1 RMYYWIFVGF
11 LALCVYCM
19 LRWRNSRTGR
29 AWVAI
34 RDDEL
39 AARAMGVNT
48 FKYRLLAFSVSA
60 VMAGIVGMINA
71 AQIFNAFP
79 SPNFDV
85 QTTVV
90 VFIMVILG
98 GLGSLPGA
106 ILGAIAFTVPPFV
119 LQQFVFYK
127 YLIISVVGP
136 NGAGKTT
143 VFNLISGV
151 LRPTAGSIQLHG
163 RELVG
168 EPAHRVTHHG
178 VARTFQNIR
187 VFPQLTVRENILL
200 GTHHW
205 TRSGILGSVTFWPG
219 TIRAER
225 AAQAEVD
232 TAITLFRERLE
243 PRLEDP
249 AFTLSY
255 ANRRRTEIARA
266 LAARPKLLLLDEPAA
281 GMNPYERIE
290 MAGLIRAMRDSGL
303 TIFLIEHHMPLVMEI
318 SDRVIV
324 MDHGV
329 KIAEGLP
336 KEVRSNPRVVEAYLG
351 RRAAT
356 A

>member
-1 RMYYWIFVGF
+1 MSPG
-11 LALCVYCM
+11 
-19 LRWRNSRTGR
+19 
-29 AWVAI
+29 VAVLEI
-34 RDDEL
+34 RGL
-39 AARAMGVNT
+39 TRR
-48 FKYRLLAFSVSA
+48 F
-60 VMAGIVGMINA
+60 
-71 AQIFNAFP
+71 
-79 SPNFDV
+79 
-85 QTTVV
+85 
-90 VFIMVILG
+90 G
-98 GLGSLPGA
+98 GLTAVDGLDVTVNDGEIVSL
-106 ILGAIAFTVPPFV
+106 
-119 LQQFVFYK
+119 
-127 YLIISVVGP
+127 VGP

-151 LRPTAGSIQLHG
+151 LRPTAGSVRLLG

-168 EPAHRVTHHG
+168 QPAHRITHHG
-178 VARTFQNIR
+178 IARTFQNIR

-205 TRSGILGSVTFWPG
+205 TRSGMLGSVTFWPG
-219 TIRAER
+219 TMRAER
-225 AAQAEVD
+225 AAQAEVQ
-232 TAITLFRERLE
+232 TAIELFRERLE
-243 PRLEDP
+243 ARLEDP

-290 MAGLIRAMRDSGL
+290 MAGLIRSMRDRGL

-336 KEVRSNPRVVEAYLG
+336 KEVHSNPRVVEAYLG

>member
-1 RMYYWIFVGF
+1 MSP
-11 LALCVYCM
+11 A
-19 LRWRNSRTGR
+19 
-29 AWVAI
+29 VAVLEI
-34 RDDEL
+34 RGL
-39 AARAMGVNT
+39 TRR
-48 FKYRLLAFSVSA
+48 F
-60 VMAGIVGMINA
+60 
-71 AQIFNAFP
+71 
-79 SPNFDV
+79 
-85 QTTVV
+85 
-90 VFIMVILG
+90 G
-98 GLGSLPGA
+98 GLTAVDGLDVTVNEGEIVSL
-106 ILGAIAFTVPPFV
+106 
-119 LQQFVFYK
+119 
-127 YLIISVVGP
+127 VGP

-151 LRPTAGSIQLHG
+151 LRPTTGSVQLLG

-168 EPAHRVTHHG
+168 QPAHRITHHG
-178 VARTFQNIR
+178 IARTFQNIR

-205 TRSGILGSVTFWPG
+205 TRSGMLGSVTFWPG
-219 TIRAER
+219 TRRAER
-225 AAQAEVD
+225 AAQAEVQ
-232 TAITLFRERLE
+232 TAIELFRERLE
-243 PRLEDP
+243 ARLEDP

-266 LAARPKLLLLDEPAA
+266 LAARPRLLLLDEPAA

-290 MAGLIRAMRDSGL
+290 MAGLIRSMRDRGL

-318 SDRVIV
+318 SDRVVV

-336 KEVRSNPRVVEAYLG
+336 KEVHSNPRVVEAYLG

>member
-1 RMYYWIFVGF
+1 LTRRFGG
-11 LALCVYCM
+11 L
-19 LRWRNSRTGR
+19 T
-29 AWVAI
+29 
-34 RDDEL
+34 
-39 AARAMGVNT
+39 
-48 FKYRLLAFSVSA
+48 A
-60 VMAGIVGMINA
+60 VDR
-71 AQIFNAFP
+71 
-79 SPNFDV
+79 FDV
-85 QTTVV
+85 DVNEGEIV
-90 VFIMVILG
+90 
-98 GLGSLPGA
+98 SL
-106 ILGAIAFTVPPFV
+106 
-119 LQQFVFYK
+119 
-127 YLIISVVGP
+127 VGP

-151 LRPTAGSIQLHG
+151 LRPTTGSVRLLG
-163 RELVG
+163 RDLVRL
-168 EPAHRVTHHG
+168 PAHRITHQG

-205 TRSGILGSVTFWPG
+205 TRSGMLGSVTFWPG
-219 TIRAER
+219 TVRAER
-225 AAQAEVD
+225 AAQAEVH
-232 TAITLFRERLE
+232 TAIDLFRERLE
-243 PRLEDP
+243 ARLEDP

-290 MAGLIRAMRDSGL
+290 MAGLIRSMRDRGL

-318 SDRVIV
+318 SDRVVV

-336 KEVRSNPRVVEAYLG
+336 KEVHSNPRVVEAYLG
-351 RRAAT
+351 RRAAS

>member
-1 RMYYWIFVGF
+1 MSPG
-11 LALCVYCM
+11 
-19 LRWRNSRTGR
+19 
-29 AWVAI
+29 VAVLEI
-34 RDDEL
+34 QGLTRRFGGL
-39 AARAMGVNT
+39 T
-48 FKYRLLAFSVSA
+48 A
-60 VMAGIVGMINA
+60 VDG
-71 AQIFNAFP
+71 
-79 SPNFDV
+79 FDV
-85 QTTVV
+85 TVNDGEIV
-90 VFIMVILG
+90 
-98 GLGSLPGA
+98 SL
-106 ILGAIAFTVPPFV
+106 
-119 LQQFVFYK
+119 
-127 YLIISVVGP
+127 VGP

-151 LRPTAGSIQLHG
+151 LRPTAGSVRLLG

-168 EPAHRVTHHG
+168 QPAHRITHHG
-178 VARTFQNIR
+178 IARTFQNIR

-205 TRSGILGSVTFWPG
+205 TRSGMLGSVTFWPG
-219 TIRAER
+219 TMRAER
-225 AAQAEVD
+225 AAQAEVQ
-232 TAITLFRERLE
+232 TAIELFRERLE
-243 PRLEDP
+243 ARLEDP

-290 MAGLIRAMRDSGL
+290 MAGLIRSMRDRGL
-303 TIFLIEHHMPLVMEI
+303 TIFLI
-318 SDRVIV
+318 DRVIV

>member
-1 RMYYWIFVGF
+1 VETVSQQPANVLQI
-11 LALCVYCM
+11 
-19 LRWRNSRTGR
+19 RNLSRR
-29 AWVAI
+29 
-34 RDDEL
+34 
-39 AARAMGVNT
+39 
-48 FKYRLLAFSVSA
+48 F
-60 VMAGIVGMINA
+60 
-71 AQIFNAFP
+71 
-79 SPNFDV
+79 
-85 QTTVV
+85 
-90 VFIMVILG
+90 G
-98 GLGSLPGA
+98 GLTAVDGFEVEVNEGEIVSL
-106 ILGAIAFTVPPFV
+106 
-119 LQQFVFYK
+119 
-127 YLIISVVGP
+127 VGP

-151 LRPTAGSIQLHG
+151 LRPTSGSVRLLG

-168 EPAHRVTHHG
+168 QPAHRITHYG

-187 VFPQLTVRENILL
+187 VFPQLTVRENVLL

-205 TRSGILGSVTFWPG
+205 TRSGMLGSVTYWPA
-219 TIRAER
+219 TVRAER

-232 TAITLFRERLE
+232 SAIELFRDRLE

-290 MAGLIRAMRDSGL
+290 IAGLIRSMRDRGL

-318 SDRVIV
+318 SDRVVV

-336 KEVRSNPRVVEAYLG
+336 KEVRNNPRVVEAYLG
-351 RRAAT
+351 RRAA
-356 A
+356 AV

>member
-1 RMYYWIFVGF
+1 M
-11 LALCVYCM
+11 
-19 LRWRNSRTGR
+19 SER
-29 AWVAI
+29 ATVLQI
-34 RDDEL
+34 RGL
-39 AARAMGVNT
+39 TRR
-48 FKYRLLAFSVSA
+48 F
-60 VMAGIVGMINA
+60 
-71 AQIFNAFP
+71 
-79 SPNFDV
+79 
-85 QTTVV
+85 
-90 VFIMVILG
+90 G
-98 GLGSLPGA
+98 GLTAVDSLDVDVNEGE
-106 ILGAIAFTVPPFV
+106 IVSL
-119 LQQFVFYK
+119 
-127 YLIISVVGP
+127 VGP

-151 LRPTAGSIQLHG
+151 LRPTAGSVRLLG

-168 EPAHRVTHHG
+168 QPAHRITHHG
-178 VARTFQNIR
+178 IARTFQNIR

-205 TRSGILGSVTFWPG
+205 TRSGMLGAVTFWP
-219 TIRAER
+219 TTVRAER
-225 AAQAEVD
+225 DAQAEVQ
-232 TAITLFRERLE
+232 TAIELFRERLE
-243 PRLEDP
+243 ARLEDP

-290 MAGLIRAMRDSGL
+290 MASLIRSMRDAGL

-336 KEVRSNPRVVEAYLG
+336 KEVHSNPRVVEAYLG

>member
-1 RMYYWIFVGF
+1 MSQAPILQVRGLSHRFG
-11 LALCVYCM
+11 
-19 LRWRNSRTGR
+19 G
-29 AWVAI
+29 
-34 RDDEL
+34 L
-39 AARAMGVNT
+39 AAVDGLDIDINQGEI
-48 FKYRLLAFSVSA
+48 VS
-60 VMAGIVGMINA
+60 
-71 AQIFNAFP
+71 
-79 SPNFDV
+79 
-85 QTTVV
+85 
-90 VFIMVILG
+90 L
-98 GLGSLPGA
+98 
-106 ILGAIAFTVPPFV
+106 
-119 LQQFVFYK
+119 
-127 YLIISVVGP
+127 VGP

-151 LRPTAGSIQLHG
+151 IRARVGAVRLLGSDLLG
-163 RELVG
+163 R
-168 EPAHRVTHHG
+168 PAHRITHLG

-205 TRSGILGSVTFWPG
+205 TSSGMLGALAYWPG
-219 TIRAER
+219 TVRAER

-232 TAITLFRERLE
+232 HAIDLFRERLG

-255 ANRRRTEIARA
+255 ANRRRTEMARA

-281 GMNPYERIE
+281 GMNPYERLEI
-290 MAGLIRAMRDSGL
+290 AGLIRAMRDRGL

-318 SDRVIV
+318 SDRVVV

-351 RRAAT
+351 RRAAS

>member
-1 RMYYWIFVGF
+1 MSEPRSI
-11 LALCVYCM
+11 L
-19 LRWRNSRTGR
+19 
-29 AWVAI
+29 
-34 RDDEL
+34 
-39 AARAMGVNT
+39 
-48 FKYRLLAFSVSA
+48 
-60 VMAGIVGMINA
+60 
-71 AQIFNAFP
+71 QIQGLTRRF
-79 SPNFDV
+79 
-85 QTTVV
+85 
-90 VFIMVILG
+90 G
-98 GLGSLPGA
+98 GLTAVDGVDVTVNQGEIVSL
-106 ILGAIAFTVPPFV
+106 
-119 LQQFVFYK
+119 
-127 YLIISVVGP
+127 VGP

-151 LRPTAGSIQLHG
+151 LRPTAGSVRLLG

-168 EPAHRVTHHG
+168 QPAHRITHHG
-178 VARTFQNIR
+178 IARTFQNIR

-205 TRSGILGSVTFWPG
+205 TRSGMLGAVTFWPG
-219 TIRAER
+219 TMRAER
-225 AAQAEVD
+225 AAQAEVQ
-232 TAITLFRERLE
+232 TAVELFRERLE
-243 PRLEDP
+243 ARLEDA

-290 MAGLIRAMRDSGL
+290 MAGLIRSMRDRGL
-303 TIFLIEHHMPLVMEI
+303 TILLIEHHMPLVMEI

-336 KEVRSNPRVVEAYLG
+336 KEVHSNPRVVEAYLG

>member
-1 RMYYWIFVGF
+1 METV
-11 LALCVYCM
+11 
-19 LRWRNSRTGR
+19 SPRTP
-29 AWVAI
+29 VL
-34 RDDEL
+34 E
-39 AARAMGVNT
+39 
-48 FKYRLLAFSVSA
+48 
-60 VMAGIVGMINA
+60 
-71 AQIFNAFP
+71 
-79 SPNFDV
+79 V
-85 QTTVV
+85 QGLTRR
-90 VFIMVILG
+90 FG
-98 GLGSLPGA
+98 GLTAVDGLDVTVNDGEIVSL
-106 ILGAIAFTVPPFV
+106 
-119 LQQFVFYK
+119 
-127 YLIISVVGP
+127 VGP

-151 LRPTAGSIQLHG
+151 LSPTVGSVRLLG

-168 EPAHRVTHHG
+168 QPAHRITHHG
-178 VARTFQNIR
+178 IARTFQNIR

-205 TRSGILGSVTFWPG
+205 TRSGVLGSVTFWPG
-219 TIRAER
+219 TLRAER
-225 AAQAEVD
+225 AAQAEVQ
-232 TAITLFRERLE
+232 TAIDLFRERLE
-243 PRLEDP
+243 ARLEDP

-290 MAGLIRAMRDSGL
+290 MAGLIRALRDRGL

-336 KEVRSNPRVVEAYLG
+336 KEVHSNPRVVEAYLG

>member
-1 RMYYWIFVGF
+1 MSQ
-11 LALCVYCM
+11 LPSTLQ
-19 LRWRNSRTGR
+19 
-29 AWVAI
+29 I
-34 RDDEL
+34 RGL
-39 AARAMGVNT
+39 TRR
-48 FKYRLLAFSVSA
+48 F
-60 VMAGIVGMINA
+60 
-71 AQIFNAFP
+71 
-79 SPNFDV
+79 
-85 QTTVV
+85 
-90 VFIMVILG
+90 G
-98 GLGSLPGA
+98 GLTAVDRLDVDVNEGEIVSL
-106 ILGAIAFTVPPFV
+106 
-119 LQQFVFYK
+119 
-127 YLIISVVGP
+127 VGP

-151 LRPTAGSIQLHG
+151 LRPTAGSILLHG
-163 RELVG
+163 HQLVG
-168 EPAHRVTHHG
+168 EPAHRITHYG

-187 VFPQLTVRENILL
+187 VFPQLTVRENVLL

-205 TRSGILGSVTFWPG
+205 TRSGVLGSVTFWPA
-219 TIRAER
+219 TTRAER

-232 TAITLFRERLE
+232 NAIALFRERLE

-249 AFTLSY
+249 AFALSY

-290 MAGLIRAMRDSGL
+290 MAGLIRSMRDRGL

-324 MDHGV
+324 LDHGV

-351 RRAAT
+351 RRAAS

>member
-1 RMYYWIFVGF
+1 MSPG
-11 LALCVYCM
+11 
-19 LRWRNSRTGR
+19 
-29 AWVAI
+29 VAVLEI
-34 RDDEL
+34 QGLTR
-39 AARAMGVNT
+39 R
-48 FKYRLLAFSVSA
+48 F
-60 VMAGIVGMINA
+60 
-71 AQIFNAFP
+71 
-79 SPNFDV
+79 
-85 QTTVV
+85 
-90 VFIMVILG
+90 G
-98 GLGSLPGA
+98 GLTAVDGLDVTVNEGEIVSL
-106 ILGAIAFTVPPFV
+106 
-119 LQQFVFYK
+119 
-127 YLIISVVGP
+127 VGP

-151 LRPTAGSIQLHG
+151 LRPTAGSVRLLG

-168 EPAHRVTHHG
+168 QPAHRITHHG
-178 VARTFQNIR
+178 IARTFQNIR

-205 TRSGILGSVTFWPG
+205 TRSGVLGSVTFWPG
-219 TIRAER
+219 TVRAER
-225 AAQAEVD
+225 AAQAEVQ
-232 TAITLFRERLE
+232 TAIELFRERLE
-243 PRLEDP
+243 ARLEDP

-290 MAGLIRAMRDSGL
+290 MAGLIRSMRDRGL

-329 KIAEGLP
+329 KIAQGLP
-336 KEVRSNPRVVEAYLG
+336 KEVHSNPRVVEAYLG
-351 RRAAT
+351 RLAAT

>member
-1 RMYYWIFVGF
+1 M
-11 LALCVYCM
+11 
-19 LRWRNSRTGR
+19 SP
-29 AWVAI
+29 
-34 RDDEL
+34 
-39 AARAMGVNT
+39 GVPVLEIQGLT
-48 FKYRLLAFSVSA
+48 RRF
-60 VMAGIVGMINA
+60 
-71 AQIFNAFP
+71 
-79 SPNFDV
+79 
-85 QTTVV
+85 
-90 VFIMVILG
+90 G
-98 GLGSLPGA
+98 GLTAVDGLDVAVNDGEIVSL
-106 ILGAIAFTVPPFV
+106 
-119 LQQFVFYK
+119 
-127 YLIISVVGP
+127 VGP

-151 LRPTAGSIQLHG
+151 LRPTAGSVRLLG

-168 EPAHRVTHHG
+168 QPAHRITHHG
-178 VARTFQNIR
+178 IARTFQNIR

-205 TRSGILGSVTFWPG
+205 TRSGVLGSVTFWPG
-219 TIRAER
+219 TVRAER
-225 AAQAEVD
+225 AAQAEVQ
-232 TAITLFRERLE
+232 TAIELFRERLE
-243 PRLEDP
+243 ARLEDP

-290 MAGLIRAMRDSGL
+290 MAGLIRSMRDRGL

-336 KEVRSNPRVVEAYLG
+336 KEVHSNPRVVEAYLG

>member
-1 RMYYWIFVGF
+1 MENV
-11 LALCVYCM
+11 
-19 LRWRNSRTGR
+19 SEP
-29 AWVAI
+29 VAV
-34 RDDEL
+34 L
-39 AARAMGVNT
+39 
-48 FKYRLLAFSVSA
+48 
-60 VMAGIVGMINA
+60 
-71 AQIFNAFP
+71 QIQGLTRRF
-79 SPNFDV
+79 
-85 QTTVV
+85 
-90 VFIMVILG
+90 G
-98 GLGSLPGA
+98 GLTAVDGFDAVVNEGEIVSL
-106 ILGAIAFTVPPFV
+106 
-119 LQQFVFYK
+119 
-127 YLIISVVGP
+127 VGP

-151 LRPTAGSIQLHG
+151 LRPTAGSIRLHR

-168 EPAHRVTHHG
+168 EPAHRITHHG

-232 TAITLFRERLE
+232 TAIGLFRERLE

-249 AFTLSY
+249 AFALSY

-266 LAARPKLLLLDEPAA
+266 LAARPRLLLLDEPAA

-290 MAGLIRAMRDSGL
+290 MAGLIRAMRDRGL

>member
-1 RMYYWIFVGF
+1 MTDRTPVLQVRG
-11 LALCVYCM
+11 LT
-19 LRWRNSRTGR
+19 RNFGG
-29 AWVAI
+29 
-34 RDDEL
+34 L
-39 AARAMGVNT
+39 AAVDR
-48 FKYRLLAFSVSA
+48 
-60 VMAGIVGMINA
+60 
-71 AQIFNAFP
+71 
-79 SPNFDV
+79 FDV
-85 QTTVV
+85 DVNQGEIV
-90 VFIMVILG
+90 
-98 GLGSLPGA
+98 SL
-106 ILGAIAFTVPPFV
+106 
-119 LQQFVFYK
+119 
-127 YLIISVVGP
+127 VGP

-143 VFNLISGV
+143 VFNLISGI
-151 LRPTAGSIQLHG
+151 LKPSAGSIRLQST
-163 RELVG
+163 ELVG
-168 EPAHRVTHHG
+168 RRAHRITHLG

-205 TRSGILGSVTFWPG
+205 TRSGMLGSVIFWPA
-219 TIRAER
+219 TVRAER

-232 TAITLFRERLE
+232 TAIELFRERLQ

-290 MAGLIRAMRDSGL
+290 LAGLIRSMRDLGL

-318 SDRVIV
+318 SDRVVV

-329 KIAEGLP
+329 KIAEGDP
-336 KEVRSNPRVVEAYLG
+336 KEVRGNPRVVEAYLG
-351 RRAAT
+351 RRAAS

>member
-1 RMYYWIFVGF
+1 LIPQPNV
-11 LALCVYCM
+11 LQIQALT
-19 LRWRNSRTGR
+19 RR
-29 AWVAI
+29 
-34 RDDEL
+34 
-39 AARAMGVNT
+39 
-48 FKYRLLAFSVSA
+48 F
-60 VMAGIVGMINA
+60 
-71 AQIFNAFP
+71 
-79 SPNFDV
+79 
-85 QTTVV
+85 
-90 VFIMVILG
+90 G
-98 GLGSLPGA
+98 GLTAVDGFDAVVNEGEIVSL
-106 ILGAIAFTVPPFV
+106 
-119 LQQFVFYK
+119 
-127 YLIISVVGP
+127 VGP

-151 LRPTAGSIQLHG
+151 LSPTAGSIRLHG

-205 TRSGILGSVTFWPG
+205 TRSGMLGSVTFWPG

-232 TAITLFRERLE
+232 TAIGLFRERLE

-290 MAGLIRAMRDSGL
+290 MAGLIRAMRDGGL

>member
-1 RMYYWIFVGF
+1 MTP
-11 LALCVYCM
+11 A
-19 LRWRNSRTGR
+19 
-29 AWVAI
+29 
-34 RDDEL
+34 
-39 AARAMGVNT
+39 
-48 FKYRLLAFSVSA
+48 SA
-60 VMAGIVGMINA
+60 VLEIRGLMRR
-71 AQIFNAFP
+71 F
-79 SPNFDV
+79 
-85 QTTVV
+85 
-90 VFIMVILG
+90 G
-98 GLGSLPGA
+98 GLTAVDSLD
-106 ILGAIAFTVPPFV
+106 ITVNEGEIV
-119 LQQFVFYK
+119 SL
-127 YLIISVVGP
+127 VGP

-151 LRPTAGSIQLHG
+151 LRPTAGSVRLLG

-168 EPAHRVTHHG
+168 LPAHRITRHG
-178 VARTFQNIR
+178 IARTFQNIR

-205 TRSGILGSVTFWPG
+205 TRSGMLGSVTFWPG

-225 AAQAEVD
+225 AAQAEVQ
-232 TAITLFRERLE
+232 TAIDLFRERLE
-243 PRLEDP
+243 ARLEDP

-290 MAGLIRAMRDSGL
+290 MAGLIRSMRDRGL
-303 TIFLIEHHMPLVMEI
+303 TILLIEHHMPLVMEI

-336 KEVRSNPRVVEAYLG
+336 KEVHSNPRVVEAYLG

>member
-1 RMYYWIFVGF
+1 M
-11 LALCVYCM
+11 
-19 LRWRNSRTGR
+19 SDR
-29 AWVAI
+29 APVLEI
-34 RDDEL
+34 RGL
-39 AARAMGVNT
+39 TCRFGGLT
-48 FKYRLLAFSVSA
+48 A
-60 VMAGIVGMINA
+60 VDG
-71 AQIFNAFP
+71 
-79 SPNFDV
+79 FDV
-85 QTTVV
+85 EVRQGEIV
-90 VFIMVILG
+90 
-98 GLGSLPGA
+98 SL
-106 ILGAIAFTVPPFV
+106 
-119 LQQFVFYK
+119 
-127 YLIISVVGP
+127 VGP

-151 LRPTAGSIQLHG
+151 LKPSRGSVRLQ
-163 RELVG
+163 RTELVG
-168 EPAHRVTHHG
+168 RPAHRITHLG

-200 GTHHW
+200 GTQHW
-205 TRSGILGSVTFWPG
+205 TRSGMLGSVTFWPS

-225 AAQAEVD
+225 VAHAEVD
-232 TAITLFRERLE
+232 KAIDLFRERLE

-266 LAARPKLLLLDEPAA
+266 LAARPKLLLLDEPVA

-290 MAGLIRAMRDSGL
+290 MAGLIRSMRDRGL

-318 SDRVIV
+318 SDRVVV

-336 KEVRSNPRVVEAYLG
+336 KEVHSNPRVVEAYLG
-351 RRAAT
+351 RRAAS

>member
-1 RMYYWIFVGF
+1 METTVNPRPVT
-11 LALCVYCM
+11 LQ
-19 LRWRNSRTGR
+19 
-29 AWVAI
+29 I
-34 RDDEL
+34 RGL
-39 AARAMGVNT
+39 TRRFGGLT
-48 FKYRLLAFSVSA
+48 A
-60 VMAGIVGMINA
+60 VDR
-71 AQIFNAFP
+71 
-79 SPNFDV
+79 FDV
-85 QTTVV
+85 DVNEGEIV
-90 VFIMVILG
+90 
-98 GLGSLPGA
+98 SL
-106 ILGAIAFTVPPFV
+106 
-119 LQQFVFYK
+119 
-127 YLIISVVGP
+127 VGP

-151 LRPTAGSIQLHG
+151 LRPTAGSIRLQGH
-163 RELVG
+163 ELVG
-168 EPAHRVTHHG
+168 QPAHRITHYG

-187 VFPQLTVRENILL
+187 VFPQLTVRENVLL

-205 TRSGILGSVTFWPG
+205 TRSGVLGSVTFWPA
-219 TIRAER
+219 TVRAER
-225 AAQAEVD
+225 AAQAEVES
-232 TAITLFRERLE
+232 AIGLFRERLE

-249 AFTLSY
+249 AYALSY

-290 MAGLIRAMRDSGL
+290 MAGLIRSMRDRGL

-351 RRAAT
+351 RRAAS

>member
-1 RMYYWIFVGF
+1 LIQRPNV
-11 LALCVYCM
+11 L
-19 LRWRNSRTGR
+19 
-29 AWVAI
+29 
-34 RDDEL
+34 
-39 AARAMGVNT
+39 
-48 FKYRLLAFSVSA
+48 
-60 VMAGIVGMINA
+60 
-71 AQIFNAFP
+71 QIQSLTRRF
-79 SPNFDV
+79 
-85 QTTVV
+85 
-90 VFIMVILG
+90 G
-98 GLGSLPGA
+98 GLTAVDGFDAVVSEGEIVSL
-106 ILGAIAFTVPPFV
+106 
-119 LQQFVFYK
+119 
-127 YLIISVVGP
+127 VGP

-151 LRPTAGSIQLHG
+151 LRPTAGSIRLHG

-168 EPAHRVTHHG
+168 EPAHRITHHG

-205 TRSGILGSVTFWPG
+205 TRSGMLGSVTFWPG
-219 TIRAER
+219 TLRAER
-225 AAQAEVD
+225 AAQAEVQ
-232 TAITLFRERLE
+232 TAIELFRERLE
-243 PRLEDP
+243 ARLEDP

-290 MAGLIRAMRDSGL
+290 MAGLIRAMRDGGL

>member
-1 RMYYWIFVGF
+1 MSGPGSI
-11 LALCVYCM
+11 LE
-19 LRWRNSRTGR
+19 
-29 AWVAI
+29 I
-34 RDDEL
+34 RGL
-39 AARAMGVNT
+39 TRR
-48 FKYRLLAFSVSA
+48 F
-60 VMAGIVGMINA
+60 
-71 AQIFNAFP
+71 
-79 SPNFDV
+79 
-85 QTTVV
+85 
-90 VFIMVILG
+90 G
-98 GLGSLPGA
+98 GLTAVDGLDIDVNDGEIVSL
-106 ILGAIAFTVPPFV
+106 
-119 LQQFVFYK
+119 
-127 YLIISVVGP
+127 VGP

-143 VFNLISGV
+143 VFNLVSGV
-151 LRPTAGSIQLHG
+151 LRPTAGSVRLLG
-163 RELVG
+163 RDLVG
-168 EPAHRVTHHG
+168 QPAHRITHHG
-178 VARTFQNIR
+178 IARTFQNIR

-205 TRSGILGSVTFWPG
+205 TRSGMLGSVTFWPG
-219 TIRAER
+219 TLRAER
-225 AAQAEVD
+225 AAQAEVQ
-232 TAITLFRERLE
+232 TAIELFRERLE

-290 MAGLIRAMRDSGL
+290 MAGLIRSMRDRGL
-303 TIFLIEHHMPLVMEI
+303 TILLIEHHMPLVMEI

-336 KEVRSNPRVVEAYLG
+336 KEVHSNPRVVEAYLG

>member
-1 RMYYWIFVGF
+1 VENLIQRPTVLQIQ
-11 LALCVYCM
+11 ALT
-19 LRWRNSRTGR
+19 RR
-29 AWVAI
+29 
-34 RDDEL
+34 
-39 AARAMGVNT
+39 
-48 FKYRLLAFSVSA
+48 F
-60 VMAGIVGMINA
+60 
-71 AQIFNAFP
+71 
-79 SPNFDV
+79 
-85 QTTVV
+85 
-90 VFIMVILG
+90 G
-98 GLGSLPGA
+98 GLTAVDGFDAVVNEGEIVSL
-106 ILGAIAFTVPPFV
+106 
-119 LQQFVFYK
+119 
-127 YLIISVVGP
+127 VGP

-151 LRPTAGSIQLHG
+151 LRPTAGSIRLHG

-205 TRSGILGSVTFWPG
+205 THSGMLGSVTFWPG
-219 TIRAER
+219 TVRAER
-225 AAQAEVD
+225 AAQAEVQ
-232 TAITLFRERLE
+232 TAIELFRERLE
-243 PRLEDP
+243 ARLEDP

-290 MAGLIRAMRDSGL
+290 MAGLIRAMRDGGL

>member
-1 RMYYWIFVGF
+1 V
-11 LALCVYCM
+11 
-19 LRWRNSRTGR
+19 TER
-29 AWVAI
+29 APVLEI
-34 RDDEL
+34 RGL
-39 AARAMGVNT
+39 TRRFGGLT
-48 FKYRLLAFSVSA
+48 A
-60 VMAGIVGMINA
+60 VDG
-71 AQIFNAFP
+71 
-79 SPNFDV
+79 FDV
-85 QTTVV
+85 AVKEGEIV
-90 VFIMVILG
+90 
-98 GLGSLPGA
+98 SL
-106 ILGAIAFTVPPFV
+106 
-119 LQQFVFYK
+119 
-127 YLIISVVGP
+127 VGP

-151 LRPTAGSIQLHG
+151 LKPTAGSVRLRGIELIG
-163 RELVG
+163 R
-168 EPAHRVTHHG
+168 PAHRITRLG

-205 TRSGILGSVTFWPG
+205 TRSGMLGSATLWPS
-219 TIRAER
+219 TLRAER
-225 AAQAEVD
+225 AAQAEVH
-232 TAITLFRERLE
+232 TAIDLFRERLE
-243 PRLEDP
+243 ARLDDP

-255 ANRRRTEIARA
+255 ANRRRTEMARA

-290 MAGLIRAMRDSGL
+290 VAGLIRSMRDRGL

-336 KEVRSNPRVVEAYLG
+336 KEVHSNPRVVEAYLG
-351 RRAAT
+351 RRAAS

>member
-1 RMYYWIFVGF
+1 MIDR
-11 LALCVYCM
+11 
-19 LRWRNSRTGR
+19 
-29 AWVAI
+29 
-34 RDDEL
+34 
-39 AARAMGVNT
+39 RAM
-48 FKYRLLAFSVSA
+48 L
-60 VMAGIVGMINA
+60 
-71 AQIFNAFP
+71 QIRGLTRRF
-79 SPNFDV
+79 
-85 QTTVV
+85 
-90 VFIMVILG
+90 G
-98 GLGSLPGA
+98 GLTAVDRLDVDVGEGEIVSL
-106 ILGAIAFTVPPFV
+106 
-119 LQQFVFYK
+119 
-127 YLIISVVGP
+127 VGP

-151 LRPTAGSIQLHG
+151 LKPTGGSIRLQST
-163 RELVG
+163 ELVG
-168 EPAHRVTHHG
+168 RPAHRITHLG

-205 TRSGILGSVTFWPG
+205 THSGMLGSVIFWPA
-219 TIRAER
+219 TVRAER

-232 TAITLFRERLE
+232 SAIDLFRERLE

-281 GMNPYERIE
+281 GMNPYERVE
-290 MAGLIRAMRDSGL
+290 LAGLIRAMRDRGL

-318 SDRVIV
+318 SDRVVV

-336 KEVRSNPRVVEAYLG
+336 KEVHSNPRVVEAYLG
-351 RRAAT
+351 RRAAS

>member
-1 RMYYWIFVGF
+1 
-11 LALCVYCM
+11 
-19 LRWRNSRTGR
+19 
-29 AWVAI
+29 
-34 RDDEL
+34 
-39 AARAMGVNT
+39 
-48 FKYRLLAFSVSA
+48 LL
-60 VMAGIVGMINA
+60 
-71 AQIFNAFP
+71 
-79 SPNFDV
+79 
-85 QTTVV
+85 
-90 VFIMVILG
+90 
-98 GLGSLPGA
+98 
-106 ILGAIAFTVPPFV
+106 
-119 LQQFVFYK
+119 
-127 YLIISVVGP
+127 
-136 NGAGKTT
+136 
-143 VFNLISGV
+143 
-151 LRPTAGSIQLHG
+151 G

-168 EPAHRVTHHG
+168 QPAHRITHHG
-178 VARTFQNIR
+178 IARTFQNIR

-205 TRSGILGSVTFWPG
+205 TPSGMLGSVTFWPG
-219 TIRAER
+219 TRRAER
-225 AAQAEVD
+225 AAQAEVQ
-232 TAITLFRERLE
+232 TAIDLFRERLE

-290 MAGLIRAMRDSGL
+290 MAGLIRSMRDQGL
-303 TIFLIEHHMPLVMEI
+303 TILLIEHHMPLVMEI

-336 KEVRSNPRVVEAYLG
+336 KEVHSNPRVVEAYLG